1 VGGEGVLEPLARL
14 LHQGLGSFQ
23 ADGAAIGKKSVSQ
36 RRISIEHP
44 GRQGLFHPVGMARI
58 HYVGQHRPGFV
69 AAPAI
74 PGQGLAQADCL
85 GWVAVQFSADG
96 SGLAPGTLSAA
107 LHPALNTGRWFYG
120 VFQSAPDLIRW
131 LSEPSPDLNASLGAV
146 PLELDRQY
154 RFSAPELKAGSH
166 RLDGVLWPLGSETG
180 SEDLPVVLLE
190 VQMRADIGFHHRL
203 AAQTYRF
210 LQLHPRI
217 ELWRVVLITPHLRL
231 QLGPVMPL
239 RGFLEQVHWIS
250 LEELGQQEN
259 LDAAVDL
266 LTLPVRSEQELGERC
281 RRILA
286 SRRDLEPV
294 VFSMLFERFP
304 QLSKEEILMIAGLP
318 LQELRHTRAVQEI
331 LEEGRQEGREEG
343 LEAGRQ
349 QEAAAL
355 AIRQL
360 SRRCGSLDE
369 GSRARLS
376 TLTLQQLEQ
385 LAEDL
390 LDFTEPGDLQ
400 AWFDDYPAG

>member
-1 VGGEGVLEPLARL
+1 
-14 LHQGLGSFQ
+14 
-23 ADGAAIGKKSVSQ
+23 
-36 RRISIEHP
+36 
-44 GRQGLFHPVGMARI
+44 M
-58 HYVGQHRPGFV
+58 
-69 AAPAI
+69 
-74 PGQGLAQADCL
+74 
-85 GWVAVQFSADG
+85 
-96 SGLAPGTLSAA
+96 SAA
-107 LHPALNTGRWFYG
+107 LQPALNTDRWFYG

-131 LSEPSPDLNASLGAV
+131 LVASPSGAMPSGAV
-146 PLELDRQY
+146 PTELDRQY
-154 RFSAPELKAGSH
+154 RFSVPELKAGSH
-166 RLDGVLWPLGSETG
+166 RLDGVLWPIGSETG
-180 SEDLPVVLLE
+180 SEELPVVLLE
-190 VQMRADIGFHHRL
+190 VQMRTDTGFHHRL

-217 ELWRVVLITPHLRL
+217 EHWRVVVITPHQRL

-239 RGFLEQVHWIS
+239 RGFLEQVHWVS
-250 LEELGQQEN
+250 LEELGEQEN

-294 VFSMLFERFP
+294 VFSMLLERFP

-331 LEEGRQEGREEG
+331 LEEGRQEGRQEG
-343 LEAGRQ
+343 REAGRQ

-360 SRRCGSLDE
+360 VRRFGSLDPACQE
-369 GSRARLS
+369 RLAAMP
-376 TLTLQQLEQ
+376 LPRLEQ

-390 LDFTEPGDLQ
+390 LDFTGPGDLQ
-400 AWFDDYPAG
+400 GWLAGNAGD

>member
-1 VGGEGVLEPLARL
+1 MGSTA
-14 LHQGLGSFQ
+14 LGS
-23 ADGAAIGKKSVSQ
+23 
-36 RRISIEHP
+36 E
-44 GRQGLFHPVGMARI
+44 
-58 HYVGQHRPGFV
+58 RPR
-69 AAPAI
+69 
-74 PGQGLAQADCL
+74 
-85 GWVAVQFSADG
+85 
-96 SGLAPGTLSAA
+96 LSPRA
-107 LHPALNTGRWFYG
+107 LHPALNTDRWFYG

-131 LSEPSPDLNASLGAV
+131 LVASPNGLEASPGAV
-146 PLELDRQY
+146 PLDLDRQY
-154 RFSAPELKAGSH
+154 RLSAPEIKAGSH
-166 RLDGVLWPLGSETG
+166 RLDGVLWPIGSETG

-217 ELWRVVLITPHLRL
+217 EHWSVVVITPHQRL
-231 QLGPVMPL
+231 QLGPVLPL
-239 RGFLEQVHWIS
+239 RGFLAQVQWVS

-266 LTLPVRSEQELGERC
+266 LTLPVRSEPELADRC

-304 QLSKEEILMIAGLP
+304 QLSKEQILMIAGLP

-331 LEEGRQEGREEG
+331 LEEGRQEGLEVG
-343 LEAGRQ
+343 LETGRQ

-355 AIRQL
+355 AIRL
-360 SRRCGSLDE
+360 LIRRLGSLDE
-369 GSRARLS
+369 GSRERLS
-376 TLTLQQLEQ
+376 CLPLQQLEQ

-400 AWFDDYPAG
+400 AWFNDHPAG

>member
-1 VGGEGVLEPLARL
+1 
-14 LHQGLGSFQ
+14 
-23 ADGAAIGKKSVSQ
+23 
-36 RRISIEHP
+36 
-44 GRQGLFHPVGMARI
+44 M
-58 HYVGQHRPGFV
+58 
-69 AAPAI
+69 
-74 PGQGLAQADCL
+74 
-85 GWVAVQFSADG
+85 
-96 SGLAPGTLSAA
+96 APGTLSAA
-107 LHPALNTGRWFYG
+107 LHPALNTDRWFYG

-131 LSEPSPDLNASLGAV
+131 LAEPSPDLNASLGVV

-166 RLDGVLWPLGSETG
+166 RLDGVLWPIGSETG
-180 SEDLPVVLLE
+180 SEELPVVLLE
-190 VQMRADIGFHHRL
+190 VQMRADTGFHHRL

-217 ELWRVVLITPHLRL
+217 EHWRVVVITPHQRL

-239 RGFLEQVHWIS
+239 RGFLEHVHWIS

-331 LEEGRQEGREEG
+331 LEEGRQEGRQEGREEG

-349 QEAAAL
+349 QEAAGL
-355 AIRQL
+355 AIRL
-360 SRRCGSLDE
+360 LTRRLGSIDT
-369 GSRARLS
+369 GSRERLVD
-376 TLTLQQLEQ
+376 LPLQQLEQ

-400 AWFDDYPAG
+400 AWFDDHPAG

>member
-1 VGGEGVLEPLARL
+1 
-14 LHQGLGSFQ
+14 
-23 ADGAAIGKKSVSQ
+23 
-36 RRISIEHP
+36 
-44 GRQGLFHPVGMARI
+44 
-58 HYVGQHRPGFV
+58 
-69 AAPAI
+69 
-74 PGQGLAQADCL
+74 
-85 GWVAVQFSADG
+85 
-96 SGLAPGTLSAA
+96 
-107 LHPALNTGRWFYG
+107 LNTDRWFYG

-131 LSEPSPDLNASLGAV
+131 LVASPNGAMPSGAV
-146 PLELDRQY
+146 PTELDMQY
-154 RFSAPELKAGSH
+154 RFSAPDLKAGSH
-166 RLDGVLWPLGSETG
+166 RLDGVLWPIGSETG

-217 ELWRVVLITPHLRL
+217 QHWRVVVITPHQRL
-231 QLGPVMPL
+231 QLGPVLPL
-239 RGFLEQVHWIS
+239 RGFLEQVQWVS

-266 LTLPVRSEQELGERC
+266 LTLPVRSEQELGARC

-331 LEEGRQEGREEG
+331 LEEGREEGRQEGRQEGREEG

-349 QEAAAL
+349 QEAAGL
-355 AIRQL
+355 AIRL
-360 SRRCGSLDE
+360 LIRRLGSLDA
-369 GSRARLS
+369 GSRERLS
-376 TLTLQQLEQ
+376 DLPLQQLEQ

-390 LDFTEPGDLQ
+390 LDFTEPADLQ
-400 AWFDDYPAG
+400 LWFEDHPAG

>member
-1 VGGEGVLEPLARL
+1 
-14 LHQGLGSFQ
+14 
-23 ADGAAIGKKSVSQ
+23 
-36 RRISIEHP
+36 
-44 GRQGLFHPVGMARI
+44 
-58 HYVGQHRPGFV
+58 
-69 AAPAI
+69 
-74 PGQGLAQADCL
+74 
-85 GWVAVQFSADG
+85 
-96 SGLAPGTLSAA
+96 
-107 LHPALNTGRWFYG
+107 
-120 VFQSAPDLIRW
+120 
-131 LSEPSPDLNASLGAV
+131 
-146 PLELDRQY
+146 
-154 RFSAPELKAGSH
+154 
-166 RLDGVLWPLGSETG
+166 
-180 SEDLPVVLLE
+180 
-190 VQMRADIGFHHRL
+190 MRADIGFHHRL

-217 ELWRVVLITPHLRL
+217 EHWRVVVITPHQRL

-286 SRRDLEPV
+286 NRRDLEPV

-343 LEAGRQ
+343 REEGLEAGRQ
-349 QEAAAL
+349 QEAAGL
-355 AIRQL
+355 AIRL
-360 SRRCGSLDE
+360 LIRRLGSIDAGSLE
-369 GSRARLS
+369 RLS
-376 TLTLQQLEQ
+376 DLPLQQLEQ

-390 LDFTEPGDLQ
+390 IDFTEPADLQ
-400 AWFDDYPAG
+400 AWFDNHPAG

>member
-1 VGGEGVLEPLARL
+1 
-14 LHQGLGSFQ
+14 
-23 ADGAAIGKKSVSQ
+23 
-36 RRISIEHP
+36 
-44 GRQGLFHPVGMARI
+44 M
-58 HYVGQHRPGFV
+58 
-69 AAPAI
+69 
-74 PGQGLAQADCL
+74 
-85 GWVAVQFSADG
+85 
-96 SGLAPGTLSAA
+96 SAA
-107 LHPALNTGRWFYG
+107 LHPALNTDRWLYG

-131 LSEPSPDLNASLGAV
+131 LVASPNGAIPSGAV
-146 PLELDRQY
+146 PTELDMQY

-166 RLDGVLWPLGSETG
+166 RLDGVLWPIGNETG
-180 SEDLPVVLLE
+180 SEELPVVLLE

-217 ELWRVVLITPHLRL
+217 EHWRVVVITPHQRL

-239 RGFLEQVHWIS
+239 RGFLEQVHWVS

-286 SRRDLEPV
+286 IRRDLEPV

-331 LEEGRQEGREEG
+331 LEEGRQEGRQEARQEGREEG
-343 LEAGRQ
+343 LRAGRR
-349 QEAAAL
+349 QEAAAW

-360 SRRCGSLDE
+360 SRRFGSLGDD
-369 GSRARLS
+369 SRELLS
-376 TLTLQQLEQ
+376 TLPLHQLEQ

-390 LDFTEPGDLQ
+390 LDFSSPGDLQ
-400 AWFDDYPAG
+400 AWLAVNAGG